1 MGEPPFTPAGE
12 NLEHNTLVAAQPNLN
27 ADGAF
32 RLPPSIGLVD
42 WGAQGGEVGGVARL
56 KNWTSAVCFV
66 APVECDLP
74 SSSNST
80 FKPSVEMCQNLVSV
94 GTSVGWKEK
103 IHVLLTD
110 VFFSCKI
117 NLISI
122 LITLKWDHGRCQWS
136 LMAHLLRVM
145 LEFRVWKRP
154 FVVTFNE

>member
-94 GTSVGWKEK
+94 GTSVG
-103 IHVLLTD
+103 
-110 VFFSCKI
+110 
-117 NLISI
+117 
-122 LITLKWDHGRCQWS
+122 
-136 LMAHLLRVM
+136 
-145 LEFRVWKRP
+145 
-154 FVVTFNE
+154 